1 MTYDVERIAPPYTRL
16 SPVSVTFGPLKPDI
30 RRPARYG
37 KVLILIFVV
46 IFVGWGGL
54 VYLDGGAVAPGVI
67 NPDSGK
73 KTIQHLEGGII
84 AELPVRE
91 GQAVKMGQTL
101 AVLESTQA
109 RATHETLVQQR
120 LSLLARQARLDA
132 ERAGESRIQW
142 PPELRSSDKQI
153 RDIVVAQQEVFDARR
168 STHATRQD
176 ILAQRVEQ
184 LLQQIQ
190 GSEAQ
195 VESASRQ
202 LEFVGEELKAKEYL
216 VARGMMPKPEALRLK
231 RAEAEIVG
239 RRGEHVA
246 EVARAREKIGEAKI
260 QILSVEAERADQIAA
275 EQDKVRAELAE
286 LNEKL
291 QASADVVKRTVAIA
305 PVNGTVVDIKFRTI
319 GGVVQRGESI
329 MSIVPEGDEMII
341 EARLQPRD
349 VKAVHSG
356 FEAKVRFTAYS
367 SRNVPNVPGTVRTVS
382 ADRLIDETKHEP
394 YYLVRVAVDRELV
407 KRRAPSVDLIAGMPV
422 EVLVVTE
429 RRTMLD
435 YLAKPF
441 SDALWRS
448 FREI

>member
-1 MTYDVERIAPPYTRL
+1 MTYHVERIVPSYTRL

-37 KVLILIFVV
+37 NLLILIFVV
-46 IFVGWGGL
+46 VFVGWGGF

-84 AELPVRE
+84 AELPVHE
-91 GQAVKMGQTL
+91 GQAVKVGQPL
-101 AVLESTQA
+101 VVLESTQA
-109 RATHETLVQQR
+109 RATHEALVQQR

-142 PPELRSSDKQI
+142 PPELRSSDQQI

-168 STHATRQD
+168 STHATRRD
-176 ILAQRVEQ
+176 ILAQRIEQ
-184 LLQQIQ
+184 LAQQIQ

-202 LEFVGEELKAKEYL
+202 IDFIGEELQAKEYL

-246 EVARAREKIGEAKI
+246 EIARAREKIGEAKI
-260 QILSVEAERADQIAA
+260 QILSVDAERADQIAA

-286 LNEKL
+286 VNEKL
-291 QASADVVKRTVAIA
+291 QASADVVKRTVVIA
-305 PVNGTVVDIKFRTI
+305 PVNGTVVDIKFMTI
-319 GGVVQRGESI
+319 GGVVQRGNPI
-329 MSIVPEGDEMII
+329 MSIVPENDEMII

-356 FEAKVRFTAYS
+356 LEAKVRFTAYS

-382 ADRLIDETKHEP
+382 ADRLMDETNHQP

-407 KRRAPSVDLIAGMPV
+407 KTVAPSVDLVPGMPV

-441 SDALWRS
+441 HDALWRS

>member
-1 MTYDVERIAPPYTRL
+1 MTYHVERIVPSYTRL
-16 SPVSVTFGPLKPDI
+16 SPVSVTFSPLKPDI

-37 KVLILIFVV
+37 NLLILIFVV
-46 IFVGWGGL
+46 VFVGWGGF

-84 AELPVRE
+84 AELPVHE
-91 GQAVKMGQTL
+91 GQAVKVGQPL
-101 AVLESTQA
+101 VVLESTQA
-109 RATHETLVQQR
+109 RATHEALVQQR

-142 PPELRSSDKQI
+142 PPELRSSDQQI

-168 STHATRQD
+168 STHATRRD
-176 ILAQRVEQ
+176 ILAQRIEQ
-184 LLQQIQ
+184 LAQQIQ

-202 LEFVGEELKAKEYL
+202 IDFIGEELQAKEYL

-246 EVARAREKIGEAKI
+246 EIARAREKIGEAKI
-260 QILSVEAERADQIAA
+260 QILSVDAERADQIAA

-286 LNEKL
+286 VNEKL
-291 QASADVVKRTVAIA
+291 QASADVVKRTVVIA
-305 PVNGTVVDIKFRTI
+305 PVNGTVVDIKFMTI
-319 GGVVQRGESI
+319 GGVVQRGNPI
-329 MSIVPEGDEMII
+329 MSIVPENDEMII

-356 FEAKVRFTAYS
+356 LEAKVRFTAYS

-382 ADRLIDETKHEP
+382 ADRLMDETNHQP

-407 KRRAPSVDLIAGMPV
+407 KTVAPSVDLVPGMPV

-441 SDALWRS
+441 HDALWRS

>member
-1 MTYDVERIAPPYTRL
+1 M
-16 SPVSVTFGPLKPDI
+16 TFGPHKPDI

-84 AELPVRE
+84 AELPARE

-109 RATHETLVQQR
+109 RATHEALVQQR

-132 ERAGESRIQW
+132 ERAGESHIQW
-142 PPELRSSDKQI
+142 PPELRSSDQQI
-153 RDIVVAQQEVFDARR
+153 RDIVGAQQKVWDARR
-168 STHATRQD
+168 STHATRRD

-202 LEFVGEELKAKEYL
+202 IEFIGEELKAKEYL
-216 VARGMMPKPEALRLK
+216 VARGMMPKPEALRLR

-246 EVARAREKIGEAKI
+246 EIARAREKIGEAKI

-275 EQDKVRAELAE
+275 EQDKVRGELAE
-286 LNEKL
+286 VNEKL
-291 QASADVVKRTVAIA
+291 QASADVVKRTVVIA

-319 GGVVQRGESI
+319 GGVVQRGEPI
-329 MSIVPEGDEMII
+329 MSIVPESDEMII

-356 FEAKVRFTAYS
+356 LEAKVRFTAYS

-382 ADRLIDETKHEP
+382 ADRLMDETKHQP
-394 YYLVRVAVDRELV
+394 YYLVRVAVDRELM
-407 KRRAPSVDLIAGMPV
+407 KTLAPSVDLIPGMPV

-441 SDALWRS
+441 RDALWRS
-448 FREI
+448 FRET